1 MFDDYLLRWDLSQ
14 DGEPV
19 TTRSSKLLPVR
30 CRGEA
35 AMLKIA
41 VDAEERA
48 GGALTAWWAGE
59 GAAAVLAHDAEA
71 VLLERAQGA
80 SCLSAMARAGRDEK
94 ASRIICGVV
103 AKLHAPRPAPR
114 PELRPLRI
122 WFRELGTAALSQG
135 GIFAVAMTELNG
147 LLANPREVGV
157 LHGDI
162 HHDNVLDFGAKGWL
176 AIDPKGLVGERGY
189 DYANLFRNP
198 GGDIALQPGRFERQ
212 VELVAACASL
222 ERTRLLQWVLSVMGL
237 SAAWHLGDSER
248 PGTTLAIAAMAAAA
262 LGRTPL

>member
-14 DGEPV
+14 DGEPK

-30 CRGEA
+30 YRGKA
-35 AMLKIA
+35 AMLKVA
-41 VDAEERA
+41 FNAEERA
-48 GGALTAWWAGE
+48 GGAFMAWWAGQ

-80 SCLSAMARAGRDEK
+80 SSLSVMARAGRDDE

-103 AKLHAPRPAPR
+103 AGLHAPRPA
-114 PELRPLRI
+114 LCPLKT
-122 WFRELGTAALSQG
+122 WFRELEAAARSHG
-135 GIFAVAMTELNG
+135 GIFAVAMVELDD
-147 LLANPREVGV
+147 LLANPRETGV

-162 HHDNVLDFGAKGWL
+162 HHDNILDFGAKGWL
-176 AIDPKGLVGERGY
+176 AIDPKSLEGERGY

-198 GGDIALQPGRFERQ
+198 GGDVALQPGRFERQ

-222 ERTRLLQWVLSVMGL
+222 ERTRLLRWVLSVMSL
-237 SAAWHLGDSER
+237 SAAWHLSNREQ
-248 PGTTLAIAAMAAAA
+248 PETTLAIAAMAAAA
-262 LGRTPL
+262 LGRTFL

>member
-1 MFDDYLLRWDLSQ
+1 MFDDYLLRWNLSQ
-14 DGEPV
+14 DGEPM
-19 TTRSSKLLPVR
+19 TTRSSKLLPVQ
-30 CRGEA
+30 CRGKA
-35 AMLKIA
+35 AMLKVA

-48 GGALTAWWAGE
+48 GGALMAWWAGQ

-80 SCLSAMARAGRDEK
+80 SCLSAMARAGRDDE

-103 AKLHAPRPAPR
+103 AKLHVPRPAPR
-114 PELRPLRI
+114 PELCPLRT
-122 WFRELGTAALSQG
+122 WFRELETAALSQG
-135 GIFAVAMTELNG
+135 GIFAIAMIELND
-147 LLANPREVGV
+147 LLANPREAGV
-157 LHGDI
+157 LHGDV
-162 HHDNVLDFGAKGWL
+162 HHGNILDFGAKGWL

-198 GGDIALQPGRFERQ
+198 GGDVALQPGRFERQ

-222 ERTRLLQWVLSVMGL
+222 ERRRLLRWILTVMGL

-248 PGTTLAIAAMAAAA
+248 PETLAIAAMAAAA
-262 LGRTPL
+262 LGRTSL

>member
-1 MFDDYLLRWDLSQ
+1 
-14 DGEPV
+14 
-19 TTRSSKLLPVR
+19 
-30 CRGEA
+30 
-35 AMLKIA
+35 MLKIA
-41 VDAEERA
+41 VDAEEKA
-48 GGALTAWWAGE
+48 GGALMAWWAGQ

-80 SCLSAMARAGRDEK
+80 SCLSTMARAGRDDE
-94 ASRIICGVV
+94 ASRVICGV
-103 AKLHAPRPAPR
+103 AAQLHAPRSTPR
-114 PELRPLRI
+114 PELCPLKA
-122 WFRELGTAALSQG
+122 WFQELEAAASSQG
-135 GIFAVAMTELNG
+135 GIFALAMIEVDD

-162 HHDNVLDFGAKGWL
+162 HHGNILDFGAKGWL
-176 AIDPKGLVGERGY
+176 AIDPKSLLGERGY

-198 GGDIALQPGRFERQ
+198 GEDVALRPGRFERQ

-222 ERTRLLQWVLSVMGL
+222 EHKRLLQWVLSVMGL

-248 PGTTLAIAAMAAAA
+248 PEATLAVAAMAAAA